1 MCGDKWEQEQMQ
13 DQAEVSARLPSTSVC
28 SEIMRYIIRPCTFAK
43 HLLRLCLS
51 SQLPVLL
58 HLWELRKERETL
70 LQTTLTGRSA
80 LLHLY
85 HWRMT

>member
-1 MCGDKWEQEQMQ
+1 MQ
-13 DQAEVSARLPSTSVC
+13 DQAEVSARLPSASVC
-28 SEIMRYIIRPCTFAK
+28 LEIMHYIIRSCKFAK

-51 SQLPVLL
+51 SQLPVPL
-58 HLWELRKERETL
+58 HLWEQRKERETL
-70 LQTTLTGRSA
+70 LQTTLMGRLA